1 MPLPKPVCAGL
12 VERIG
17 KENALIKQKAFIGE
31 EEKVYEQTQSLRNH
45 EEGLTEVVR
54 LLTDKT
60 FGVIQNTNEIQVV
73 GHRVV
78 HGGEAY
84 SSATLIDDEVKETIK
99 ALFFLAPLHNPANY
113 TGIEVAE
120 KIFAK
125 AKQIAV
131 FDTAFHQTLSPLAF
145 RYAIPETFYKEDKI
159 RVYGFHGTSHKYV
172 TEQAAKYLQNQTAKL
187 ISIHLGNG
195 CSMAAVKDGKCI
207 DTSMGFSP
215 LAGLIMGTRTGDIDA
230 SVVFYLLSKGYSF
243 SEIDT
248 VFNKQSGMLALA
260 GYNDM
265 RDVNNAAAEG
275 NAAAKL
281 ALEMYAYRIQKY
293 IGAYIAI
300 LNGVD
305 AIIFTAGVGEND
317 AAMRQRICTNL
328 SFFHIEID
336 AKTNEERSQ
345 FIREIS
351 PSNARVK
358 LLVVPTNEEL
368 EIANQCFELI
378 HSK

>member
-1 MPLPKPVCAGL
+1 MPSPKPVCVGL

-17 KENALIKQKAFIGE
+17 QENAVIRHKSFSNQE
-31 EEKVYEQTQSLRNH
+31 ERVFEQTQSLSNH
-45 EEGLTEVVR
+45 EEGLQEIVR
-54 LLTDKT
+54 LLTDET
-60 FGVIQNTNEIQVV
+60 FGVIQNTNDIDAV

-78 HGGEAY
+78 HGGEDY
-84 SSATLIDDEVKETIK
+84 SSATFITTEVKENIK

-113 TGIEVAE
+113 TGIEIAE
-120 KIFAK
+120 KIFTA

-131 FDTAFHQTLSPLAF
+131 FDTAFHQTLSPVAF
-145 RYAIPETFYKEDKI
+145 RYAIPEVFYKEDKI

-172 TEQAAKYLQNQTAKL
+172 TGQTAKYLQNQKAKL

-195 CSMAAVKDGKCI
+195 CSMAAVKGGKCI

-230 SVVFYLLSKGYSF
+230 SVVFYLMSKGYSF

-248 VFNKQSGMLALA
+248 LFNKQSGMLGLA

-265 RDVNNAAAEG
+265 RDVNKAAEEG
-275 NAAAKL
+275 AANAKL

-293 IGAYIAI
+293 IGAYTAA
-300 LNGVD
+300 LDGLD

-317 AAMRQRICTNL
+317 AAMRKRIGKNL
-328 SFFHIEID
+328 SFLHIDID
-336 AKTNEERSQ
+336 VEKNRAKTNSL
-345 FIREIS
+345 REINPDGS
-351 PSNARVK
+351 GVK
-358 LLVVPTNEEL
+358 VLVVPTNEEL

-378 HSK
+378 HS

>member
-17 KENALIKQKAFIGE
+17 KENALIKHKAFIGE

-84 SSATLIDDEVKETIK
+84 SSVTLIDDEVKETIK

-131 FDTAFHQTLSPLAF
+131 FDTAFHQTLSPLVF

-230 SVVFYLLSKGYSF
+230 SVVFYLMSKGYSF

-300 LNGVD
+300 
-305 AIIFTAGVGEND
+305 F
-317 AAMRQRICTNL
+317 
-328 SFFHIEID
+328 
-336 AKTNEERSQ
+336 ERC
-345 FIREIS
+345 RCHYLHCRCGRKRCCH
-351 PSNARVK
+351 A
-358 LLVVPTNEEL
+358 PTHL
-368 EIANQCFELI
+368 
-378 HSK
+378 H